1 MALNSLGREIPESY
15 AGQPLIPYGDPY
27 AIRPQGLV
35 AARPMKRVNPGH
47 NKRLSS
53 LREAIEASGL
63 KDGMTIATH
72 HSLRNGDFLL
82 NRIVAEIAEMGL
94 KGIWIASS
102 SVHPVHAEIIPHIKS
117 GVIAGFQ
124 CGVNGLIGEMAT
136 KGEIACPIVVR
147 THGGRA
153 RSVIEGSVHIDVA
166 FIAAPCCDEFGN
178 MNGYYGPSA
187 CGSLGYAQIDATY
200 ASCVVA
206 VTDNLVPFPVV
217 PISIPQTLVDYV
229 VVVDRLG
236 DPAKIVSTTTRVTTD
251 PVGLQIASYASQVIE
266 ASGLLQDGF
275 SFQTG
280 SGGIS
285 LAVAEKVR
293 NAMRKGSIKG
303 SFGCGG
309 ITGYFVD
316 MLEEGLFSA
325 LMDVQCFDQEAVQ
338 SIGRNRAHQEISADM
353 YANPFNAG
361 AVVNRLDCV
370 ILGATEVDTSFN
382 VNVNTESNGYL
393 LHNTGGHSDTAAG
406 AKLSIIVAPSIRG
419 RLPIVRDRVT
429 TITTPGETIGVV
441 VTERGIAVN
450 EKHAELKEELIRR
463 KLPVKDIS
471 ELQREICRVT
481 GTPRPLEFEDEVVA
495 VIEYRDGSIIDVVR
509 RVKE

>member
-1 MALNSLGREIPESY
+1 MALNSLGREIPDSY
-15 AGQPLIPYGDPY
+15 AGKRLVPYGD
-27 AIRPQGLV
+27 AWSLRPEGAV
-35 AARPMKRVNPGH
+35 AARPVKRVNPGEG
-47 NKRLSS
+47 KRLSS
-53 LREAIEASGL
+53 LREALEASGL
-63 KDGMTIATH
+63 ADGMTIATH

-82 NRIVAEIAEMGL
+82 NRIVAEIAAMGL

-124 CGVNGLIGEMAT
+124 CGVNGLIGELASR
-136 KGEIACPIVVR
+136 GELSCPIVVR

-153 RSVIEGSVHIDVA
+153 RSIIEGSVKIDVA
-166 FIAAPCCDEFGN
+166 FIAAPCCDEYGN

-187 CGSLGYAQIDATY
+187 CGSLGYAQIDAGY

-206 VTDNLVPFPVV
+206 VTDNLVPFPAIPVG
-217 PISIPQTLVDYV
+217 IPQTLVDYV

-266 ASGLLQDGF
+266 ASGLLKDGF

-293 NAMRKGSIKG
+293 NSMRKGSIKG

-309 ITGYFVD
+309 ITGYFVE

-325 LMDVQCFDQEAVQ
+325 LMDVQCFDQEAVR
-338 SIGRNRAHQEISADM
+338 SIGVNRAHQEISADM

-361 AVVNRLDCV
+361 SVVNRLDCV
-370 ILGATEVDTSFN
+370 ILGATEVDTAFN

-429 TITTPGETIGVV
+429 TITTPGDTIGVV

-450 EKHAELKEELIRR
+450 DRHAELKEELIRR
-463 KLPVKDIS
+463 KLPVKEIGD
-471 ELQREICRVT
+471 LQREICRVT

>member
-15 AGQPLIPYGDPY
+15 AGKPLIPYGDPF
-27 AIRPQGLV
+27 AIRPQGNV
-35 AARPMKRVNPGH
+35 AARPLKRVNPGE
-47 NKRLSS
+47 KKLLSS

-82 NRIVAEIAEMGL
+82 NRIVAEIAAMGL

-166 FIAAPCCDEFGN
+166 FIAAPCCDEYGN

-206 VTDNLVPFPVV
+206 VTDHLVPFPVV
-217 PISIPQTLVDYV
+217 PVSIPQTLVDYV

-266 ASGLLQDGF
+266 ASGLLRDGF

-309 ITGYFVD
+309 ITGYFVE

-325 LMDVQCFDQEAVQ
+325 LMDVQCFDQEAVL

-495 VIEYRDGSIIDVVR
+495 VVEYRDGSIIDVVR

>member
-1 MALNSLGREIPESY
+1 MALNSLGREIPDSY
-15 AGQPLIPYGDPY
+15 AGKTLVPYGDPWSLG
-27 AIRPQGLV
+27 PQGLV
-35 AARPMKRVNPGH
+35 AARPVKRVNPGTG
-47 NKRLSS
+47 KMLSS

-63 KDGMTIATH
+63 SDGMTIATH

-82 NRIVAEIAEMGL
+82 NRIVAEVAAMGL

-124 CGVNGLIGEMAT
+124 CGVNGLIGELASR
-136 KGEIACPIVVR
+136 GELACPIVVR

-153 RSVIEGSVHIDVA
+153 RSIIEGSVKIDVA
-166 FIAAPCCDEFGN
+166 FIAAPCCDEYGN

-187 CGSLGYAQIDATY
+187 CGSLGYAQIDASY

-206 VTDNLVPFPVV
+206 VTDNLVPFPAIPVG
-217 PISIPQTLVDYV
+217 IPQTLVDYV

-251 PVGLQIASYASQVIE
+251 PVGLQIAAYAAQVIE
-266 ASGLLQDGF
+266 ASGLLKDGF

-309 ITGYFVD
+309 ITGYFVE

-325 LMDVQCFDQEAVQ
+325 LMDVQCFDQEAVR
-338 SIGRNRAHQEISADM
+338 SIGVNRAHQEISADM

-361 AVVNRLDCV
+361 SVVNRLDCV
-370 ILGATEVDTSFN
+370 ILGATEVDTAFN

-429 TITTPGETIGVV
+429 TITTPGDTIGVV

-450 EKHAELKEELIRR
+450 DRHAELKEELIRR
-463 KLPVKDIS
+463 KLPVKEIGD
-471 ELQREICRVT
+471 LQREICRVT

>member
-15 AGQPLIPYGDPY
+15 AGRALTPYRDPFSIKP
-27 AIRPQGLV
+27 AGLV
-35 AARPMKRVNPGH
+35 APRPITRANPGA
-47 NKRLSS
+47 NKLVGS

-63 KDGMTIATH
+63 KDGMTISTH
-72 HSLRNGDFLL
+72 HALRNGDYLL
-82 NRIVAEIAEMGL
+82 NAVVNEIAALGIR
-94 KGIWIASS
+94 GIWIASS

-124 CGVNGLIGEMAT
+124 CGVNGLIGELAS
-136 KGEIACPIVVR
+136 KGELKVPIIVR
-147 THGGRA
+147 SHGGRA
-153 RSVIEGSVHIDVA
+153 RAVLEGSVEIDVS
-166 FIAAPCCDEFGN
+166 FIAAPCCDPCGN
-178 MNGYYGPSA
+178 LNGYFGPSA
-187 CGSLGYAQIDATY
+187 CGSLGYAQSDALH

-206 VTDNLVPFPVV
+206 VTDNLVPYPAVPVV
-217 PISIPQTLVDYV
+217 IPQTLVDFV
-229 VVVDRLG
+229 VQVERLG
-236 DPAKIVSTTTRVTTD
+236 DPAKIVSTTTRITTD

-285 LAVAEKVR
+285 LAVADKMR
-293 NAMRKGSIKG
+293 SAMRRGNIKG

-309 ITGYFVD
+309 ITGYFVG

-325 LMDVQCFDQEAVQ
+325 LMDVQCFDTEAVR
-338 SIGRNRAHQEISADM
+338 SIGVNRAHQEISADL
-353 YANPFNAG
+353 YANPFNRG

-370 ILGATEVDTSFN
+370 ILGATEVDCNFN

-419 RLPIVRDRVT
+419 RLPIVRDQVT
-429 TITTPGETIGVV
+429 TITTPGETISVV
-441 VTERGIAVN
+441 VTERGIAV
-450 EKHAELKEELIRR
+450 HDRHPELKEELIRR
-463 KLPVKDIS
+463 KLPVKDIHD
-471 ELQREICRVT
+471 LQKETCRIT
-481 GTPRPLEFEDEVVA
+481 GTPRPLDFEDEIVA
-495 VIEYRDGSIIDVVR
+495 LIEYRDGSIIDVVR